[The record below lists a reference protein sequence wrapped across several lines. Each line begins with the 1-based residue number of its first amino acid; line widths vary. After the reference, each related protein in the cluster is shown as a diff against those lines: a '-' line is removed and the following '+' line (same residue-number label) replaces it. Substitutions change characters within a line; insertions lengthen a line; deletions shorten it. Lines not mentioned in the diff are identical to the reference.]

1 MATSLNDLVIIRV
14 EKRTAWVLTIEQ
26 FMSTEN
32 TRKKVNSLQ
41 IIHPGSWLTT
51 WPGRTTRACLHTP
64 GLLLFRSFSGDT
76 AVEVSV

>member
-1 MATSLNDLVIIRV
+1 MATSLNDLVNIRV
-14 EKRTAWVLTIEQ
+14 KKRTAWVLTIEQ

-41 IIHPGSWLTT
+41 IIHPGSRLTT
-51 WPGRTTRACLHTP
+51 WPGRTARDCLHTP